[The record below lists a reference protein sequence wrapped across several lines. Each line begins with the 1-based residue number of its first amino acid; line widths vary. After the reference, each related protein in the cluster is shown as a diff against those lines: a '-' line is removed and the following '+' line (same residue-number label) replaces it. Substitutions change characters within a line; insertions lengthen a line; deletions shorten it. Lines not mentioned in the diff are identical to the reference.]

1 MLEKINS
8 SNEGQINS
16 SLRNSLIGKYDSN
29 LIMEKCAIK
38 KCSKNLNY
46 EHNTD
51 VLKSFNW
58 HEKERFRQLISQSSF
73 PDKDSFPSSASLS
86 NSSNLITS
94 ENPYQKYIRTTPKQ
108 IFDDIGLTSP
118 GQYKLRN
125 FSRRPSL
132 LSETVTNYKE

>member
-1 MLEKINS
+1 MDLLESSKINS
-8 SNEGQINS
+8 CNEGQINS

-29 LIMEKCAIK
+29 LIME